1 MPETVTERVVSVIAP
16 PTAGKPAAQ
25 IVDPAAEA
33 KLKQQTSELELAAE
47 AMLVTNDAQFQDAA
61 EFGKAIKAKA
71 NEITTFFKPMKDAAH
86 KAHKEVCDRE
96 KVMLEPLS
104 KAESILKRAMGDYL
118 DEQEKRRRAAEEAA
132 RRAAKEE
139 ADRKLAEAIA
149 LEGAGDSDG
158 AAAAIEDAELYDG
171 AAGSI
176 GIPSAPPKVK
186 GVSAKK
192 SWEIT
197 GIDSSKVPVTFS
209 GMELRPV
216 DRAAVAALIKASK
229 GSIQIPG
236 VTYREVTNMSISGR

>member
-1 MPETVTERVVSVIAP
+1 MPETINERVISIVPPAP
-16 PTAGKPAAQ
+16 VGKPADQ

-33 KLKQQTSELELAAE
+33 QFKQQTSELEVAAE
-47 AMLVTNDAQFQDAA
+47 AMLVTNDAQYQDAA

-71 NEITTFFKPMKDAAH
+71 NEITAFFKPMKDAAH

-96 KVMLEPLS
+96 KTMLEPLT
-104 KAESILKRAMGDYL
+104 KAETILKRAMGEYL
-118 DEQEKRRRAAEEAA
+118 SEQEKKRRAAEEAA
-132 RRAAKEE
+132 RLAAKEE

-149 LEGAGDSDG
+149 LEGVGDKAG

-192 SWEIT
+192 SWEIIA
-197 GIDSSKVPVTFS
+197 IDGSKVPVTFS